1 MVECDS
7 GRDEQNANESTIMM
21 HGSWHNVAEAELAM
35 RCARRSPVLPVLRG
49 PWLTVKAQM
58 PGPELMPCISIL
70 FRKSPNSHHTCIN
83 LIHDACAA
91 WFLIKPRTLPGYEPM
106 R

>member
-1 MVECDS
+1 MPWPNLECPVAMVECDS

-49 PWLTVKAQM
+49 CWLTIKPKM
-58 PGPELMPCISIL
+58 RPGPELMPCVTSCSTPYPSVTKL
-70 FRKSPNSHHTCIN
+70 TPHVHRSFQ
-83 LIHDACAA
+83 
-91 WFLIKPRTLPGYEPM
+91 
-106 R
+106 

>member
-35 RCARRSPVLPVLRG
+35 RCARHSSVLPVLRG
-49 PWLTVKAQM
+49 CWLTIEPKIATRLRAECPAFTSNSTPQYDRTHTTRA
-58 PGPELMPCISIL
+58 PISSVTPVL
-70 FRKSPNSHHTCIN
+70 RGC
-83 LIHDACAA
+83 
-91 WFLIKPRTLPGYEPM
+91 
-106 R
+106 